1 MPATADLA
9 TATPVQVDTAISEIY
24 TRYYKECDVIE
35 KFDRW
40 IEDYEKGLAKKALT
54 PGRGP
59 YSDWSEERLNDLLDQ
74 RDVHRANA
82 SAIMAESFPLQA
94 EYRRR
99 RWTRFFLVQNNGGHI
114 HKDMDCSTCN
124 NGKRATRFG
133 WLPEFSGQT
142 EAEAVAKHG
151 AILCTVCY
159 PSAPAE
165 WTDRRDDSVCPGS
178 GKYFNSSL
186 PHRGPHFYS
195 GNWATCETC
204 GTTQTMVKSGKIRKH
219 KKA

>member
-1 MPATADLA
+1 MDLT
-9 TATPVQVDTAISEIY
+9 TATPVEIDTALAEIY
-24 TRYYKECDVIE
+24 GRLYAQQDKTAQLLG
-35 KFDRW
+35 W
-40 IEDYEKGLAKKALT
+40 IRDMKDGLAKQRAGDRRYSSYNPKRLGDLEEKYADSQDEALRILAET
-54 PGRGP
+54 YP
-59 YSDWSEERLNDLLDQ
+59 Y
-74 RDVHRANA
+74 
-82 SAIMAESFPLQA
+82 ES

-99 RWTRFFLVQNNGGHI
+99 PWTRFFLVNNNGGHI
-114 HKDMDCSTCN
+114 HSSMDCSTCN
-124 NGKRATRFG
+124 NGKSPTRFG
-133 WLPEFSGQT
+133 WLPNLSGQS
-142 EAEAVAKHG
+142 EPEAVAAHG

-159 PSAPAE
+159 PSAPSE